1 MNIAFTFKNFEPSNH
16 LKEYARRR
24 FDKLGR
30 FLLNPEHLEMQVSLS
45 VDNFRHKAEV
55 SLVSDNLNLSA
66 AEQSEDMYATVDLVR
81 DKLKAQII
89 KRTEKLQAKRKGSE
103 SLFVLEGSMDPE
115 EAAATERT
123 IIGVDNFVPKPMDL
137 DEAAMQLDA
146 LDYEFLVFLNAETE
160 RVNVIYRRKN
170 NDFGLIDPVF

>member
-24 FDKLGR
+24 FVKLGR
-30 FLLNPEHLEMQVSLS
+30 FLPNPAHWEMQVSLS
-45 VDNFRHKAEV
+45 VDNFRHKVEIQ
-55 SLVSDNLNLSA
+55 LTSDNLNLSA

-89 KRTEKLQAKRKGSE
+89 RQTEKKQAKRNGGEKNI
-103 SLFVLEGSMDPE
+103 LEAIGRPE
-115 EAAATERT
+115 ETIESERT
-123 IIGVDNFVPKPMDL
+123 IIGVDNFIPKPMGL
-137 DEAAMQLDA
+137 DEAAMQLEA
-146 LDYEFLVFLNAETE
+146 LDYDFLVFLNAETE
-160 RVNVIYRRKN
+160 RVNVIYRRKD

>member
-16 LKEYARRR
+16 LKAYAKRR

-30 FLLNPEHLEMQVSLS
+30 FLPNPEHLEMQVSLS

-55 SLVSDNLNLSA
+55 SLVSDNINLSA
-66 AEQSEDMYATVDLVR
+66 TEQSEDMYATVDLLR

-89 KRTEKLQAKRKGSE
+89 KRTEKLQMKRKGGE
-103 SLFVLEGSMDPE
+103 KFVLEGSMDPE
-115 EAAATERT
+115 EAAASERT
-123 IIGVDNFVPKPMDL
+123 IIGMDNFVPKPMDL

-160 RVNVIYRRKN
+160 RVNVIYRRKD